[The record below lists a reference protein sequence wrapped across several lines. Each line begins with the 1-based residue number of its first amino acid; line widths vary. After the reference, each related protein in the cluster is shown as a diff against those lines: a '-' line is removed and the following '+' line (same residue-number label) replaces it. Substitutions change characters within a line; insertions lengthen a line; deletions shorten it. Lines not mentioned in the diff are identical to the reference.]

1 MMNESNIEDPYECK
15 ITFGSRLNHKREQDF
30 NENNGT
36 TTFDVTS
43 AVMDDDWEIVGTEI
57 EKIERVV
64 ELSKISRAAVG
75 NFTEL
80 QFSTKFHRTQ
90 FYFDKMK
97 AEKLESGNSSATGSS
112 YLTFIL
118 TLFLLLLT
126 SFLR

>member
-1 MMNESNIEDPYECK
+1 MMNESNTEDPYDCK

-36 TTFDVTS
+36 ITFDVTS

-90 FYFDKMK
+90 FYFDKKK
-97 AEKLESGNSSATGSS
+97 AEKLESENSSATGSS

-118 TLFLLLLT
+118 TFFWLLLT